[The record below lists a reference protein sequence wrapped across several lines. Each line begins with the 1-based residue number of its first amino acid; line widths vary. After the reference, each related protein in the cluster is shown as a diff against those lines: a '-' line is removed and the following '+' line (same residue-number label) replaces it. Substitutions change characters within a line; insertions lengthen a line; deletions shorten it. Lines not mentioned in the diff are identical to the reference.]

1 MPEPN
6 VIHNTFVIERAYPKP
21 PARVFA
27 AFADPAKKRRWYAE
41 SPNHDIEEFA
51 MDFRVGGTERYAYR
65 FNATAPFP
73 GVVLENEG
81 AYQDIVP
88 DQRIVTTSTMSLG
101 GKRISS
107 SLVTIEL
114 VPFES
119 GTTLICTHQ
128 GVFFEGSG
136 GPAMRERG
144 WQVLFDHL
152 ATELAR

>member
-6 VIHNTFVIERAYPKP
+6 VLHNTFVIERAYSHP

-41 SPNHDIEEFA
+41 SPNHDIEEFT
-51 MDFRVGGTERYAYR
+51 MDFRVGGPERHAYR
-65 FNATAPFP
+65 FKATAPFP
-73 GVVLENEG
+73 GVMLESEG
-81 AYQDIVP
+81 VFQDIVP
-88 DQRIVTTSTMSLG
+88 DQRIVTTSTMTLG

-114 VPFES
+114 IPSEN

-128 GVFFEGSG
+128 GAFFEGSG
-136 GPAMRERG
+136 GPAMREHG
-144 WQVLFDHL
+144 WQTLFDRL